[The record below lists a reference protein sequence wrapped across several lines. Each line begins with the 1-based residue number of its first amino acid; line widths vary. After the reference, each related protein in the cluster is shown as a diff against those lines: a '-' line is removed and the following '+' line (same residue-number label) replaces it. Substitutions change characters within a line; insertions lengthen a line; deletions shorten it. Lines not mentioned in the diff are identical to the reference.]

1 MVYEVL
7 ARYFFSA
14 PTKWAF
20 EMAYMLMG
28 TSFMFGIAYCMQM
41 GRHIRVDFVY
51 DHVSLKKR
59 QVIDLAGCVFLVPM
73 LLWLTWGVWE
83 YFADAYRADET
94 SGESAWNPIIWPFKF
109 SLVAGMVLL
118 FLQTTAQV
126 VQGDHGSGRPAAPG
140 AAAGGGPE
148 MSAEFAL
155 WMFPALMIMIF
166 MGFPVA
172 FSLLSVAFVFG
183 ALRFNFSPFAANVFA
198 QKVDQVAAA
207 YVLGAVPLFI
217 FMGSLME
224 RSGIAERLFEA
235 IHLWTRRL
243 PGGLAVGTVI
253 LCVIF
258 AAASGVVGA
267 TESVVGLLAIPVML
281 RYAYDK
287 GLISGTICAGGSL
300 GTVIPPSVIVVIL
313 GPVAE
318 VDVGGLFMGMLF
330 PGLLLA
336 GLFILYILVRCTIRP
351 QDGQRLPPDEND
363 PSFARKLVIT
373 AIALV
378 PPLILIFA
386 VLGTILLGWATPTE
400 AAAMGAAGSIIM
412 VLLYGNFTWGVLKE
426 ALVKTLLVTA
436 MILMILLAGNIFAT
450 VFAIAGGMVTTQDLV
465 ESAGLSGW
473 ATMGLLLL
481 LAFLAGFVLDLI
493 SIILIII
500 PIAMPIIESF
510 TFHDLAPNEVKS
522 WFCILFLIVI
532 QTSYLTP
539 PMAPAIF
546 YLRGISPPEI
556 RLGHMYRGV
565 LPFIA
570 LEIIALAMVMQWPDL
585 ALWLPEQMLRFRD

>member
-1 MVYEVL
+1 
-7 ARYFFSA
+7 
-14 PTKWAF
+14 
-20 EMAYMLMG
+20 
-28 TSFMFGIAYCMQM
+28 
-41 GRHIRVDFVY
+41 
-51 DHVSLKKR
+51 
-59 QVIDLAGCVFLVPM
+59 
-73 LLWLTWGVWE
+73 
-83 YFADAYRADET
+83 
-94 SGESAWNPIIWPFKF
+94 
-109 SLVAGMVLL
+109 
-118 FLQTTAQV
+118 
-126 VQGDHGSGRPAAPG
+126 
-140 AAAGGGPE
+140 
-148 MSAEFAL
+148 MSAELAL
-155 WMFPALMIMIF
+155 WMFPALMVMIF

-183 ALRFNFSPFAANVFA
+183 ALRFNFSPMAVNVFA
-198 QKVDQVAAA
+198 QKIDEVAAA

-300 GTVIPPSVIVVIL
+300 GTIIPPSVVVVIL
-313 GPVAE
+313 GPVAD

-330 PGLLLA
+330 PGLMLA
-336 GLFILYILVRCTIRP
+336 LLYIVYILIRCMIRP

-363 PSFARKLVIT
+363 PPLGRKLVIT
-373 AIALV
+373 AVALV
-378 PPLILIFA
+378 PPVILIFA

-400 AAAMGAAGSIIM
+400 AAAMGALGSIIM
-412 VLLYGNFTWGVLKE
+412 VIFYRNFSWGVMKE

-450 VFAIAGGMVTTQDLV
+450 VFTIAGGLVTTQNLV

-473 ATMGLLLL
+473 ATMALLLL
-481 LAFLAGFVLDLI
+481 LAFVAGFVLDLI

-500 PIAMPIIESF
+500 PIAMPIIEGF
-510 TFHDLAPNEVKS
+510 TFHDLGPTEVKS

-556 RLGHMYRGV
+556 KLGHMYRGV

-570 LEIIALAMVMQWPDL
+570 LEIIALAVVMLWPDL

>member
-1 MVYEVL
+1 
-7 ARYFFSA
+7 
-14 PTKWAF
+14 
-20 EMAYMLMG
+20 
-28 TSFMFGIAYCMQM
+28 
-41 GRHIRVDFVY
+41 
-51 DHVSLKKR
+51 
-59 QVIDLAGCVFLVPM
+59 
-73 LLWLTWGVWE
+73 
-83 YFADAYRADET
+83 
-94 SGESAWNPIIWPFKF
+94 
-109 SLVAGMVLL
+109 
-118 FLQTTAQV
+118 
-126 VQGDHGSGRPAAPG
+126 
-140 AAAGGGPE
+140 
-148 MSAEFAL
+148 MSAELAL
-155 WMFPALMIMIF
+155 WMFPALMVMIF

-183 ALRFNFSPFAANVFA
+183 ALRFNFSPMAVNVFA
-198 QKVDQVAAA
+198 QKIDEVAAA

-300 GTVIPPSVIVVIL
+300 GTIIPPSVVVVIL
-313 GPVAE
+313 GPVAD

-330 PGLLLA
+330 PGLMLALLY
-336 GLFILYILVRCTIRP
+336 ILYILVRCIIRP

-363 PSFARKLVIT
+363 PPLARKLVIT
-373 AIALV
+373 AVALV
-378 PPLILIFA
+378 PPVILIFA

-400 AAAMGAAGSIIM
+400 AAAMGALGSIVM
-412 VLLYGNFTWGVLKE
+412 VVFYRNFSLGVLKE

-450 VFAIAGGMVTTQDLV
+450 VFTIAGGLVTTQNLV

-473 ATMGLLLL
+473 ATMALLLI

-500 PIAMPIIESF
+500 PIAMPIIETF
-510 TFHDLAPNEVKS
+510 TFHDLEPNEVKS

-556 RLGHMYRGV
+556 RLKHMYAGV
-565 LPFIA
+565 MPFIG
-570 LEIIALAMVMQWPDL
+570 LEIIALAVVMLWPDI
-585 ALWLPEQMLRFRD
+585 ALWLPEQMLRFRE

>member
-1 MVYEVL
+1 
-7 ARYFFSA
+7 
-14 PTKWAF
+14 
-20 EMAYMLMG
+20 
-28 TSFMFGIAYCMQM
+28 
-41 GRHIRVDFVY
+41 
-51 DHVSLKKR
+51 
-59 QVIDLAGCVFLVPM
+59 
-73 LLWLTWGVWE
+73 
-83 YFADAYRADET
+83 
-94 SGESAWNPIIWPFKF
+94 
-109 SLVAGMVLL
+109 
-118 FLQTTAQV
+118 
-126 VQGDHGSGRPAAPG
+126 
-140 AAAGGGPE
+140 
-148 MSAEFAL
+148 MSAELAL
-155 WMFPALMIMIF
+155 WMFPALMLMIF

-183 ALRFNFSPFAANVFA
+183 ALRFNFAPQTVNVFA
-198 QKVDQVAAA
+198 QKIDEVAAA

-300 GTVIPPSVIVVIL
+300 GTIIPPSVVVVIL
-313 GPVAE
+313 GPVAD

-330 PGLLLA
+330 PGLMLALLY
-336 GLFILYILVRCTIRP
+336 ILYILVRCIIRP
-351 QDGQRLPPDEND
+351 QDGQRLPPDEHD
-363 PSFARKLVIT
+363 PPLARKLVIT
-373 AIALV
+373 AVALV
-378 PPLILIFA
+378 PPVILIFA

-400 AAAMGAAGSIIM
+400 AAAMGALGSIIM
-412 VLLYGNFTWGVLKE
+412 VIFYRNFSLGVLKE

-450 VFAIAGGMVTTQDLV
+450 VFTIAGGLVTTQNLV

-473 ATMGLLLL
+473 ATMALLLL

-500 PIAMPIIESF
+500 PIAMPIIETFS
-510 TFHDLAPNEVKS
+510 FHDLDPTQVKS

-556 RLGHMYRGV
+556 RLGHMYAGV
-565 LPFIA
+565 MPFIA
-570 LEIIALAMVMQWPDL
+570 LEIIALAVVMMWPDL